1 MPKLPMSTNEC
12 TDSLSIAELPVHA
25 AAPAFVNATSRLPT
39 SAA

>member
-1 MPKLPMSTNEC
+1 MSTKEC
-12 TDSLSIAELPVHA
+12 TASLNIAELPVQA